1 MNRARIVNGTH
12 LPRCRA
18 GSQRGP
24 GCHHGRADADGTAH
38 CAGLARGVLAA
49 HPAVVAAE
57 REVAATWEP
66 IAVAWAERLPRFDLA
81 AAISGQWLRAG
92 GSTLDITTWALTP
105 TLRRRSSTEVPAP
118 RRSKARRR
126 GFGLR

>member
-1 MNRARIVNGTH
+1 MALTCREAALVRSAVPAANTAVLMPTAPPIALA
-12 LPRCRA
+12 LPA
-18 GSQRGP
+18 
-24 GCHHGRADADGTAH
+24 A
-38 CAGLARGVLAA
+38 VLAA

-66 IAVAWAERLPRFDLA
+66 IAAARAERLPRFDLA

-118 RRSKARRR
+118 RTSKARRR